1 MTISLARSTVPPI
14 SGGSLPRHI
23 AIIMDGNRRWAR
35 ERGLPAIEGHRRG
48 MVALRRVTRAASD
61 LGISVLTV
69 YGFSTENWNRAAN
82 EISLLFDLC
91 VHFAR
96 TELIELRRNNV
107 RVRVMG
113 DWESLPQAPRAALAN
128 LQAKTEHNTGLLL
141 NMAVNYSSH
150 AELERAVAAIA
161 RDVAKGAVDPDAVD
175 GSLIRKYLYTA
186 DLPELDL
193 LIRPGGERR
202 LSNFLL
208 YQAAYAELVMCDVY
222 WPDFS
227 KDDLARAIA
236 EFSHRQR
243 RFGGA

>member
-1 MTISLARSTVPPI
+1 MISLPE
-14 SGGSLPRHI
+14 GSPASLRPRPLPRHV

-48 MVALRRVTRAASD
+48 MVALRHVTRAASD
-61 LGISVLTV
+61 LGIGALTV
-69 YGFSTENWNRAAN
+69 YGFSTENWNRSAG

-96 TELIELRRNNV
+96 HELLELRRNNV

-113 DWESLPQAPRAALAN
+113 AWQSLPPAARSALAD
-128 LQAKTEHNTGLLL
+128 LQEQTAGNTGLLL
-141 NMAVNYSSH
+141 NMAVNYSSTTELSH
-150 AELERAVAAIA
+150 AVSAIA
-161 RDVAKGAVDPDAVD
+161 RDVAAGRVAPDAITE
-175 GSLIRKYLYTA
+175 GLIASYFYTA

-227 KDDLARAIA
+227 RDDLVEALA
-236 EFSHRQR
+236 EFAKRER
-243 RFGGA
+243 RFGGT

>member
-1 MTISLARSTVPPI
+1 MTISLAQTASPSV
-14 SGGSLPRHI
+14 SGGPPPRHV
-23 AIIMDGNRRWAR
+23 AIIMDGNRRWAK

-48 MVALRRVTRAASD
+48 MVALRHVTRAASD
-61 LGISVLTV
+61 MGISVLTV
-69 YGFSTENWNRAAN
+69 YGFSTENWSRAAK

-96 TELIELRRNNV
+96 TELLELRRNNV
-107 RVRVMG
+107 RVQVMG
-113 DWESLPQAPRAALAN
+113 DWESLPPAPRAALAD
-128 LQAKTEHNTGLLL
+128 LQAETAHNTGLLL

-161 RDVAKGAVDPDAVD
+161 RDVADGALQPDAVD
-175 GSLIRKYLYTA
+175 GDLIRKYLYTA
-186 DLPELDL
+186 GLPDLDL

-222 WPDFS
+222 WPEFS

-236 EFSHRQR
+236 EFTRRQR